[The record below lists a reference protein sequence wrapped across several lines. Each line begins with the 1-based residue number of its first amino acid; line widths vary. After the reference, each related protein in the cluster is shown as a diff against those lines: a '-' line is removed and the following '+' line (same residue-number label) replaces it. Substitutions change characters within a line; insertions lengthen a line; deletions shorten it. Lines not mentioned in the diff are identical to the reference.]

1 MARQQGSRTRQ
12 APKPGRNLHH
22 VHASPQASRVEFA
35 QPVEITWRGDGG
47 SLPCKR
53 DMARRLAVC
62 WNVLEGIP
70 TEALESGMLREVFEA
85 IDAGDIKRAQRAAA
99 VVDASIEL
107 TADGKVHCCKSSK
120 CRHSA

>member
-1 MARQQGSRTRQ
+1 MR
-12 APKPGRNLHH
+12 LHH
-22 VHASPQASRVEFA
+22 IHASPQATRVEFD
-35 QPVEITWRGDGG
+35 QPVEIIWRGDGG
-47 SLPCKR
+47 SLPRKR

-85 IDAGDIKRAQRAAA
+85 IDAGDIRRARRAAA

-107 TADGKVHCCKSSK
+107 TADGRAHRCKSPK
-120 CRHSA
+120 CRHPAGASQE